1 MPENGTAR
9 QIELMTV
16 IIISILVSFVTSVI
30 TSFFTFVFLKKI
42 SKKSKKR
49 TNESKE
55 ENKVIN
61 SKAKHHTEVPITQER
76 TEDVNSTVSTQEKGS
91 DSSKEEVQQPK
102 EKKLSK
108 KQQQKLLRKE
118 ERAQKREEKVRREEE
133 LAEEKRRKTF
143 NPKVSIPENA
153 IFSEL
158 AVSDGHLVSCAVGQT
173 AYYRSWE
180 YDGKRYFEFY
190 CEPSKA
196 PKAFNNRSVII
207 DPFCLK
213 DNDSIPVDEAKT
225 FTTLEYG
232 EIDANLNILSKSL
245 VRFDK

>member
-1 MPENGTAR
+1 
-9 QIELMTV
+9 MTV
-16 IIISILVSFVTSVI
+16 IIISIVVSFVTSVI
-30 TSFFTFVFLKKI
+30 TSFFTFVLLKKI
-42 SKKSKKR
+42 SKKSKRKAS
-49 TNESKE
+49 ESKE
-55 ENKVIN
+55 ENKVI
-61 SKAKHHTEVPITQER
+61 STKAKHQAEAPITQER
-76 TEDVNSTVSTQEKGS
+76 PENVHSAVTIQEKNS
-91 DSSKEEVQQPK
+91 DSSTEEAQQPK

-108 KQQQKLLRKE
+108 KEQQKLLRKE
-118 ERAQKREEKVRREEE
+118 ERAQKREEKARREEE
-133 LAEEKRRKTF
+133 LAEERRRKSF

-153 IFSEL
+153 VFSDL

-173 AYYRSWE
+173 AYYRTWE

-213 DNDSIPVDEAKT
+213 DNDSVPVDEAKT

-232 EIDANLNILSKSL
+232 EIDANLNIINKSL

>member
-1 MPENGTAR
+1 
-9 QIELMTV
+9 MTV
-16 IIISILVSFVTSVI
+16 IIISIVVSFVTSVI
-30 TSFFTFVFLKKI
+30 TSFFTFVLLKKI
-42 SKKSKKR
+42 SKKSKKKAS
-49 TNESKE
+49 ESKE
-55 ENKVIN
+55 E
-61 SKAKHHTEVPITQER
+61 R
-76 TEDVNSTVSTQEKGS
+76 TENVHSAVTIQEKNS
-91 DSSKEEVQQPK
+91 DSSTEEAQQPK
-102 EKKLSK
+102 EKKLTK
-108 KQQQKLLRKE
+108 KEQQKLLRKE
-118 ERAQKREEKVRREEE
+118 ERAQKREEKARREEE
-133 LAEEKRRKTF
+133 LAEERRRKSF

-153 IFSEL
+153 VFSDL

-173 AYYRSWE
+173 AYYRTWE

-213 DNDSIPVDEAKT
+213 DNDSVPVDEAKT
-225 FTTLEYG
+225 FTTLEFG